1 MTSSRNAQTP
11 GVRRKP
17 VAHAVGCGID
27 IVEIERF
34 RRVLKRSGEA
44 FLRRVFTPG
53 ERAYAQRHRQAVL
66 HLAARFAAKEA
77 VIKAMAQVDP
87 AHPLVVGDIEIQN
100 DALGRPSARLRNR
113 TRQPM
118 ICISLSHV
126 ESVAVATAIA
136 QPQWSRRRRAR

>member
-1 MTSSRNAQTP
+1 MIFGEKGRTP
-11 GVRRKP
+11 ARKPQP

-53 ERAYAQRHRQAVL
+53 ERQYAQRHRQAVL

-136 QPQWSRRRRAR
+136 QAERSRRRKTR